1 MRNKIN
7 SIKDLCEF
15 IWYLETKYNLLEFEI
30 NDVKPWLAYRIEI
43 YYIIGKSCNVFDKS
57 LKRRLS
63 LFQKISSM
71 LIVFWNSIRYN
82 PLLNLRKVDN
92 LVFSH
97 PRSKKY
103 NGEFIDIYTH
113 FLIDEIKKN
122 EQSYIEMEL
131 YHEAKH
137 IRPSYTDKRYL
148 DYLSVMK
155 NLKRLFSS
163 NNLTQTDINFIS
175 KIEEEIENKVGVF
188 VDISS
193 LFKRYVVDFKVS
205 YNIYKKILIK
215 TKPSRIYV
223 VVAYGRPE
231 MIKAAKELDIEVI
244 ELQHGT
250 FSKYHLG
257 YSYPKKTRVAYFP
270 NKFYVWNDFWKE
282 LIAFPIT
289 SENVIV
295 YPSKYMMVELEKY
308 KDVIKVRN
316 QMLIIGQA
324 GITGKIIDLIN
335 KNLNY
340 FKEFKIILKL
350 HPHEY
355 SVKKTKEILNLE
367 KVLDFTIVKDV
378 DLYSLFAQSEF
389 QAGVFSTA
397 LYEGLEFKCK
407 TILFN
412 LSGIEYMERFIES
425 NKVKIIN

>member
-1 MRNKIN
+1 MSNKIN

-15 IWYLETKYNLLEFEI
+15 IWYLEDKYNLLDFEI
-30 NDVKPWLAYRIEI
+30 DGVKPWLAYRIEI
-43 YYIIGKSCNVFDKS
+43 YYIIGKKCNVFESS

-63 LFQKISSM
+63 FLEKLKSMFFVLFRA
-71 LIVFWNSIRYN
+71 IRFN
-82 PLLNLRKVDN
+82 PLFKLRKVDN

-137 IRPSYTDKRYL
+137 IRPSNNDKRYL

-155 NLKRLFSS
+155 NLKRLFNS
-163 NNLTQTDINFIS
+163 NNLSQTDIDFIGNVEDEIVS
-175 KIEEEIENKVGVF
+175 KIDVF
-188 VDISS
+188 VDLSS
-193 LFKRYVVDFKVS
+193 LFKRCVVDFKVS
-205 YNIYKKILIK
+205 FSIYKKILIK
-215 TKPSRIYV
+215 TNPSRIYV

-231 MIKAAKELDIEVI
+231 IIKAANELGIELI

-257 YSYPKKTRVAYFP
+257 YSYPKKIRLDYFP
-270 NKFYVWNDFWKE
+270 DKFYVWNNFWKE
-282 LIAFPIT
+282 LINFPIT
-289 SENVIV
+289 SENIIV
-295 YPSKYMMVELEKY
+295 YPSQYMMLELKKY

-324 GITGKIIDLIN
+324 GITEKIIILIN

-340 FKEFKIILKL
+340 FKEFKVILKL

-355 SVKKTKEILNLE
+355 NIKKSKEILNLE

-412 LSGIEYMERFIES
+412 ISGIEYMERFIEL
-425 NKVKIIN
+425 NEVKIIN

>member
-1 MRNKIN
+1 MSNKIN

-15 IWYLETKYNLLEFEI
+15 IWYLEDKYHLLEFEI

-63 LFQKISSM
+63 LSQKISAM

-137 IRPSYTDKRYL
+137 IRPLHSDKRYL

-155 NLKRLFSS
+155 NIKRLFSS
-163 NNLTQTDINFIS
+163 NNLSETDIDFIS
-175 KIEEEIENKVGVF
+175 KVEEEIESKVGVF
-188 VDISS
+188 VDLSS

-257 YSYPKKTRVAYFP
+257 YSFPSSNNILYFP
-270 NKFYVWNDFWKE
+270 DKFYVWNDFWKE
-282 LIAFPIT
+282 LISFPIT

-412 LSGIEYMERFIES
+412 LPGIEYMERFIEL